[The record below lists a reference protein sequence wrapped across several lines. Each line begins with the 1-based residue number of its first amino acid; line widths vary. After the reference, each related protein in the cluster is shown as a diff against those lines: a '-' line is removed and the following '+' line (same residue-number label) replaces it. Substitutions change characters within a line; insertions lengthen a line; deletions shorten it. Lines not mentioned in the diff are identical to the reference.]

1 MSLVGD
7 EKVQEIKTQEIETAT
22 VAPDTVPLTTTEH
35 IILADE
41 PEVDSGFDAAASAP
55 ADGDESIQFRLSSG
69 SKETTFMKLKNK
81 IRQLETNLNLSSA

>member
-1 MSLVGD
+1 MQ
-7 EKVQEIKTQEIETAT
+7 EVQTQEIETAT
-22 VAPDTVPLTTTEH
+22 VAPDTVPTTTEN

-41 PEVDSGFDAAASAP
+41 PEVDSGFDATASAP
-55 ADGDESIQFRLSSG
+55 AYGDEGIQFRLSSG